1 MRTALLFQKNNFVG
15 REYYARL
22 VAAGLRPD
30 LVISVGRMKPESIAF
45 ERARTAGL
53 WNPPEIPADL
63 ITQEFGSL
71 SDEGVAQLLRRQAV
85 DVAVQGGIG
94 ILKGDILTA
103 PAIGFLNVHPGRLP
117 QYRGNACPE
126 WALLNGDQV
135 VATAHLIDEGI
146 DTGPVIT
153 SRAYEISPVWNYAD
167 FRAHLYEHCASVL
180 VDALHLLARD
190 GRAAAVPQSSDGA
203 HYYPPL
209 TPEQRVAVESRFPV
223 ITAEALTSP

>member
-1 MRTALLFQKNNFVG
+1 MRTALLFQKHNFVG

-22 VAAGLRPD
+22 VAAGIRPD
-30 LVISVGRMKPESIAF
+30 IVIAVGRMKPESIAF

-53 WNPPEIPADL
+53 WNPPEIPADR
-63 ITQEFGSL
+63 ITQEFESL
-71 SDEGVAQLLRRQAV
+71 SDEAVAQMLRHRAV
-85 DVAVQGGIG
+85 DVAIQGGIG
-94 ILKGDILTA
+94 ILRGDILKA

-126 WALLNGDQV
+126 WALLNGDPV

-153 SRAYEISPVWNYAD
+153 SRAYQIGPDWGYAD

-180 VDALHLLARD
+180 VDALRLLTRD

-203 HYYPPL
+203 HYYPQL
-209 TPEQRVAVESRFPV
+209 TSEQRAAVESRFPIV
-223 ITAEALTSP
+223 KSEAALSQ